1 MGKSEAREGA
11 GLSLCGQRAKCDS
24 SVAGVIYIDNFNS
37 NLSISMILTGPKLE
51 SCASRLHRQLLLKPT
66 DLNQNDNSARS
77 STKLSISLRTT
88 TLDQSYRSKSFR
100 RLLIQS
106 RQSRSDRQLRG
117 PTVRVVDVNEIDNS
131 DQKSSFPMRSTPSA
145 PARRPPTARR
155 SDDN

>member
-1 MGKSEAREGA
+1 
-11 GLSLCGQRAKCDS
+11 
-24 SVAGVIYIDNFNS
+24 
-37 NLSISMILTGPKLE
+37 MILTGPKLE

-117 PTVRVVDVNEIDNS
+117 LTVRVVDVNEINNS
-131 DQKSSFPMRSTPSA
+131 DQKSSFPIRSTPSA
-145 PARRPPTARR
+145 PATQTTSPGNMLPRAPHPMYQNGRREMIYM
-155 SDDN
+155 